1 MSEDDTKTAVII
13 EDDPDVR
20 SLLDEVFR
28 AAGFRTVLAGTGLE
42 GVAAVAAHAPIIT
55 TLDINLPGIDGFE
68 AARRIRA
75 VSATFIIMLSALG
88 EESDVVLGLTSGADE
103 YLVKPFRPRELR
115 ARIEALLRRPRNADP
130 VGAGPVG
137 KGQAATSAAT
147 SAAAVAAAGASGA
160 VEPPRAASTA
170 PESGTP
176 VDGQPAPARNPSAT
190 AAVPTTGGAGHWHAH
205 RDISLDPVTHTVL
218 VAQRE
223 VELTPT
229 EFDLLATLLESKRRV
244 RSKADLALVLRGE
257 AFGSASYVGEP
268 DKRAIEAHMANLRR
282 KIGDSTA
289 EPRYIETVR
298 GVGYRLT
305 AHSDGAPALS

>member
-1 MSEDDTKTAVII
+1 MSEDDTRTAVII

-42 GVAAVAAHAPIIT
+42 GVAAVAAHEPIIT

-115 ARIEALLRRPRNADP
+115 ARIEALLRRPRNTRP
-130 VGAGPVG
+130 VGTGPAGG
-137 KGQAATSAAT
+137 G
-147 SAAAVAAAGASGA
+147 AG
-160 VEPPRAASTA
+160 EPLRAASSA
-170 PESGTP
+170 PESNASAE
-176 VDGQPAPARNPSAT
+176 GQPMPARNPSAT
-190 AAVPTTGGAGHWHAH
+190 AAIPTIGTAGWHAH

-244 RSKADLALVLRGE
+244 RSKEDLALVLRGE

-305 AHSDGAPALS
+305 AHTDGAPAQS

>member
-1 MSEDDTKTAVII
+1 MTEDATKTAVII

-42 GVAAVAAHAPIIT
+42 GVAAVAEHSPVIT

-68 AARRIRA
+68 AARRIRLL
-75 VSATFIIMLSALG
+75 STTFIIMLSALG

-115 ARIEALLRRPRNADP
+115 ARIEALLRRPRSPESVQPDGEAAP
-130 VGAGPVG
+130 VPSEAVRAP
-137 KGQAATSAAT
+137 QI
-147 SAAAVAAAGASGA
+147 AAA
-160 VEPPRAASTA
+160 
-170 PESGTP
+170 ESA
-176 VDGQPAPARNPSAT
+176 APARNPSVT
-190 AAVPTTGGAGHWHAH
+190 AAVPLPGAAGRWHAH
-205 RDISLDPVTHTVL
+205 RDIRLDLDTHTVL
-218 VAQRE
+218 VAQQE

-244 RSKADLALVLRGE
+244 RSKSDLALVLRGE

-289 EPRYIETVR
+289 DPRYIETVR

-305 AHSDGAPALS
+305 AHAEA

>member
-1 MSEDDTKTAVII
+1 MTEDATKTAVII

-42 GVAAVAAHAPIIT
+42 GVAAVAEHRPVIT

-75 VSATFIIMLSALG
+75 VSGTFIIMLSALG

-115 ARIEALLRRPRNADP
+115 ARIEALLRRPRNPDP
-130 VGAGPVG
+130 AIASVGA
-137 KGQAATSAAT
+137 AADAAP
-147 SAAAVAAAGASGA
+147 AAPAGAPAAVPA
-160 VEPPRAASTA
+160 V
-170 PESGTP
+170 
-176 VDGQPAPARNPSAT
+176 ARNPSEA
-190 AAVPTTGGAGHWHAH
+190 AAVPSHTTAGQWHSH
-205 RDISLDPVTHTVL
+205 RDISLDLDSHTVL

-289 EPRYIETVR
+289 APRYIETVR

-305 AHSDGAPALS
+305 AHTEGTAAEG